1 MHDSAFEKAQVFR
14 RAYLGP
20 YQDEALTVLDV
31 GSAVV
36 TEGHRS
42 NRQAFENPN
51 WRYLGLDI
59 QAAPNVEV
67 VVADPYDWR
76 EVADASVDVVAC
88 SQVLE
93 HTEFFWITILE
104 IGRVLKPNG
113 LAFIVAPG
121 AGPLHRYPVDCWR
134 FYDDGLPAL
143 ARWGELTVLES
154 AVQWRP
160 VYARGNRWRDAAIIL
175 QRPLRL
181 PAEEARATAKNRLV
195 MAAHTGAEKAAAPGA
210 PSLPSQ
216 ASSRRRAVLPPLL
229 RMRMR
234 LLPPNRRS
242 PTRSRSP
249 VYIYA
254 PSGGS
259 SEPVRAIS
267 EPNSLR
273 SSRWSAF

>member
-42 NRQAFENPN
+42 NRQAFENLN
-51 WRYLGLDI
+51 WRYVGLDI

-76 EVADASVDVVAC
+76 EVADASADVVAC

-143 ARWGELTVLES
+143 ARWAELTVLES

-160 VYARGNRWRDAAIIL
+160 VYARGNQWRDAAIIL

-181 PAEEARATAKNRLV
+181 PGEEARATAKNRLV
-195 MAAHTGAEKAAAPGA
+195 KAAHAGAENAAAQA
-210 PSLPSQ
+210 VPSLPQPSVISP
-216 ASSRRRAVLPPLL
+216 ARGLAALAAHEDALAATKSPLAYKVSL
-229 RMRMR
+229 AGRH
-234 LLPPNRRS
+234 L
-242 PTRSRSP
+242 
-249 VYIYA
+249 
-254 PSGGS
+254 
-259 SEPVRAIS
+259 RAIRRLFRTGARDIRA
-267 EPNSLR
+267 E
-273 SSRWSAF
+273 